1 MFDFNPV
8 TNNFLYRWEEV
19 NKAAGE
25 WIAKMEGLVAMWEKQ
40 AATAEKVILMT
51 GWIYFLNVRWISLLD
66 VSRIYWLDVLW
77 NYY

>member
-1 MFDFNPV
+1 LPFLKDFTKFSKKLIKRKFFVFYP

-40 AATAEKVILMT
+40 AATAEKVILT
-51 GWIYFLNVRWISLLD
+51 P
-66 VSRIYWLDVLW
+66 
-77 NYY
+77 